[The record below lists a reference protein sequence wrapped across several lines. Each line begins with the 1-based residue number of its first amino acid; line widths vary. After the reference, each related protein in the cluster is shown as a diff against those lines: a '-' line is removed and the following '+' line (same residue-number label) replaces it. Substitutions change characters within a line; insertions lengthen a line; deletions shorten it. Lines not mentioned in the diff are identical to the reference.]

1 MTVTTATR
9 CGTIVDMARRSRT
22 DSGPEVGPDG
32 GSDGGPEPEEV
43 PPGLTLEE
51 LAEQS
56 GVPARTIRF
65 YQSEKLLPKPER
77 DAHDARLA
85 RYGDEHVERL
95 RLVGELRDRGLK
107 LPAIRTLLDKG
118 DASTRVAD
126 WLGLDAS
133 LRGAWR
139 AETPRLVDREELGHL
154 LGGTPSG
161 TRGYLEEAG
170 LLVRQGTAWVLPVPA
185 LFDLTLRLVRDGVRI
200 DLVLQAG
207 AILQRHLGKAADEL
221 IDLFVEALGQG
232 FGGGSDTATLVEA
245 LRPAAGDAAQLIFHS
260 QLERAIDALL
270 ADTKRLGR
278 R

>member
-1 MTVTTATR
+1 MTVTTASG
-9 CGTIVDMARRSRT
+9 CGTIVDVARRSKT
-22 DSGPEVGPDG
+22 DTGPEVG
-32 GSDGGPEPEEV
+32 SDGDSEPEEV

-51 LAEQS
+51 LADQS

-77 DAHDARLA
+77 DAHDGRLG
-85 RYGDEHVERL
+85 RYTAEHVERL

-107 LPAIRTLLDKG
+107 LPAIRTLLDTG

-139 AETPRLVDREELGHL
+139 AEAPRLLDREELGHL
-154 LGGTPSG
+154 LEGTPSG
-161 TRGYLEEAG
+161 TRGNLEEAG

-232 FGGGSDTATLVEA
+232 FGGGSDTATLVDA